1 MSDYDPSRDE
11 DTKVIS
17 LPVTEKSVREIS
29 KPPGDT
35 GVVVLPDG
43 TKPVKMGS
51 GEVTGILGEGGMAI
65 VYEIWNEQLGV
76 KRAVKLLRPNSTQ
89 ENKDRFEKEM
99 KVTAQLD
106 HPNIID
112 IHYVGEW
119 NGLPYIEME
128 MIDGISLSELIRRQ
142 GKLPLEVCTAIAII
156 VSRALDYTHHHEYKV
171 SNQSYTGLLHRDLK
185 PGNILFSREGI
196 VRLTDFGVATPTDV
210 APSTSSGKV
219 IGSMQYLA
227 PEQLEEDDVD
237 PRADIFSLG
246 CILYEMFTGER
257 TFPDRNI
264 TRLVRKRLKNEF
276 RPLASFDLPIPAKLD
291 RLVNECLHL
300 NINKRPQDISDV
312 LIELEK
318 IHENLTLRSPEQV
331 IAAYA
336 RGESFEE
343 DTFLTQRKIPARLVA
358 GIALITFSV
367 VALGVY
373 LFIRIPRSSDNG
385 SLSGTVTA
393 DVKKVETKKKPQGQ
407 RIQQQVKKRD
417 WPDLRRASQPERP
430 EKTVTPNARK
440 RIVHDKNVAL
450 TRKPRKSIYEK
461 SSPKATTA
469 TSQTRKSAKDITV
482 QGKRSDTKLD
492 KMLRKYTTGDV
503 ITVLK
508 AEDAVKN
515 YTTVL
520 DIYNALP
527 RAKASSKEARLLKHR
542 ALVGMNKVNKSY
554 FDNNHINDGEFY
566 LSKAKF
572 LFGSRQYQRAIWILG
587 IIKTAPTVLI
597 NKRVLYKEVLYYS
610 AKCQTAILE
619 NNPTP
624 EKQKTAQQS
633 WFKVKSE
640 FRGNQSHSYFVEAN
654 NEIRRLSKI
663 NIE

>member
-17 LPVTEKSVREIS
+17 LPVTEKSVQEIS
-29 KPPGDT
+29 KPSGDT

-51 GEVTGILGEGGMAI
+51 GVVTGILGEGGMAI
-65 VYEIWNEQLGV
+65 VYEIWNEKLGV

-119 NGLPYIEME
+119 NELPYIEME
-128 MIDGISLSELIRRQ
+128 MIDGISLGELIRRQ
-142 GKLPLEVCTAIAII
+142 GKIPLEVCTAIAII
-156 VSRALDYTHHHEYKV
+156 VSRALEYTHHHEYKV
-171 SNQSYTGLLHRDLK
+171 NNQSYTGLLHRDLK

-196 VRLTDFGVATPTDV
+196 VRLTDFGVATPTNV

-276 RPLASFDLPIPAKLD
+276 RPLASFNLPIPAKLD

-343 DTFLTQRKIPARLVA
+343 DTFLTQRKIPARLIA

-373 LFIRIPRSSDNG
+373 LFIRIPRSSDREL
-385 SLSGTVTA
+385 LSGTVAA

-407 RIQQQVKKRD
+407 RVQQQVKKRD
-417 WPDLRRASQPERP
+417 WQDLRKASQSERL
-430 EKTVTPNARK
+430 EKTVTPQARK
-440 RIVHDKNVAL
+440 RIVRDKNIAL
-450 TRKPRKSIYEK
+450 IRKPPESIYEK
-461 SSPKATTA
+461 SSPKATMA
-469 TSQTRKSAKDITV
+469 SSQTRNSAKDITAR
-482 QGKRSDTKLD
+482 GKRPDTMLD
-492 KMLRKYTTGDV
+492 KMPRGRFADDV
-503 ITVLK
+503 IAALK
-508 AEDAVKN
+508 AEDAADN
-515 YTTVL
+515 YTAVL
-520 DIYNALP
+520 DIYNTLP
-527 RAKASSKEARLLKHR
+527 RAQASTKEARLLKHR

-566 LSKAKF
+566 LSKAIF
-572 LFGSRQYQRAIWILG
+572 LFKSRQYQRAIWILG

-610 AKCQTAILE
+610 AKCHTAIFE

-640 FRGNQSHSYFVEAN
+640 FRGNQSHPWFLKAN

-663 NIE
+663 EFE